1 MKSTRRTFL
10 QIAGATV
17 ATPVFSRAATAQTTY
32 PTRPI
37 TMIVPFPAGGTTDVV
52 GRVVA
57 ERMSKYLARPIIV
70 ENVGGAEGSIG
81 LGRVAHARPDG
92 YMIGLGGSSTH
103 VFDAAFYS
111 RPYDVLND
119 FAAIASLAATPGVLF
134 ARKPLPANNLSELIA
149 WLKANPNRASAGIYS
164 GTSHLVTALFQKE
177 TGAQFTLVPYRGE
190 APATQDLAASQIDLL
205 FASPAHLP
213 LMRAGAIKAY
223 AVTSATRLVLA
234 PDLPTFAEMGL
245 PTLSFSVWYGL
256 FAPRGTPKDIIGTLN
271 AAVVD
276 ALADSAAQSQF
287 IQVGLNIFPRERQ
300 TAEALS
306 AMQRN
311 DAAKWW
317 PLIKEFGIKA
327 NPAPPP
333 PPAPPHP

>member
-1 MKSTRRTFL
+1 MSLPRRRFL
-10 QIAGATV
+10 HLVSGAAV
-17 ATPVFSRAATAQTTY
+17 LPAVSRIATAQTY
-32 PTRPI
+32 PSRPI
-37 TMIVPFPAGGTTDVV
+37 TIVVPFPAGGTTDVV

-92 YMIGLGGSSTH
+92 YMIGLGSSSTY

-119 FAAIASLAATPGVLF
+119 FAAVSPLVTTPFVLC
-134 ARKPLPANNLSELIA
+134 ARKSMPARDLNELIA

-164 GTSHLVTALFQKE
+164 GGSHLVTAFFQKE

-190 APATQDLAASQIDLL
+190 APAIQDLVAAQIDLL
-205 FASPAHLP
+205 FASPAQLP
-213 LMRAGAIKAY
+213 LMLAGAIKAY
-223 AVTSATRLVLA
+223 AATSATRLVLA
-234 PDLPTFAEMGL
+234 PDLPTFADMGL
-245 PTLSFSVWYGL
+245 PTLSFSLWYGL

-287 IQVGLNIFPRERQ
+287 VQVGLNIFPRERQ

-317 PLIKEFGIKA
+317 PIIKQLGIKA
-327 NPAPPP
+327 E
-333 PPAPPHP
+333 